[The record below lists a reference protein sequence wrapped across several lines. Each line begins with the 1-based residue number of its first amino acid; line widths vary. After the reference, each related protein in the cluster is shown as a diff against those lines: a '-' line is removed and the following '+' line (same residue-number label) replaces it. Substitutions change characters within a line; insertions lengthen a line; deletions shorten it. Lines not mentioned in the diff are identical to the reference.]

1 MSAEAPRP
9 LQGNTGATVEEVR
22 LQHSDTLSPSKNGDW
37 LRVFE
42 VPVPLF
48 FEGLLRWRGEKL
60 VLTEVLERPA
70 ESSFV
75 APDRAEFVPPLRET
89 AEKVSSKG
97 HGVTGMSSVC
107 FLRL

>member
-48 FEGLLRWRGEKL
+48 FEGLLRWRGQKL
-60 VLTEVLERPA
+60 VLTEVLECPA

-75 APDRAEFVPPLRET
+75 CRTEPNSSPPCE
-89 AEKVSSKG
+89 
-97 HGVTGMSSVC
+97 
-107 FLRL
+107 RLLKKSRPRVMESRG